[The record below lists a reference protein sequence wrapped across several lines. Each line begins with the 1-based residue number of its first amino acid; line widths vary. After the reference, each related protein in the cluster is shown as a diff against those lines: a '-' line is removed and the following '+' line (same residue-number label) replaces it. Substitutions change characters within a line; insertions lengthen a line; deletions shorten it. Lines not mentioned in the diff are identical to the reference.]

1 MQIFFKSKEGY
12 CEYYAGMFVILS
24 RLANIPSRIVSGYF
38 GGTENEFGEFYEFTQ
53 SDSHAWVEIWLDD
66 LGWVRFDPTTA
77 IPPSR
82 IKNSINQ
89 FLDQNNENSDKN
101 FHLKFIILL
110 EIILLI

>member
-1 MQIFFKSKEGY
+1 MG
-12 CEYYAGMFVILS
+12 
-24 RLANIPSRIVSGYF
+24 
-38 GGTENEFGEFYEFTQ
+38 
-53 SDSHAWVEIWLDD
+53 
-66 LGWVRFDPTTA
+66 RFDLLA

-110 EIILLI
+110 EIILHLDYRWTKNFIEYDKKTRDEFINQINFKYFILFAPFVLFQIFKLIVMINKKFN